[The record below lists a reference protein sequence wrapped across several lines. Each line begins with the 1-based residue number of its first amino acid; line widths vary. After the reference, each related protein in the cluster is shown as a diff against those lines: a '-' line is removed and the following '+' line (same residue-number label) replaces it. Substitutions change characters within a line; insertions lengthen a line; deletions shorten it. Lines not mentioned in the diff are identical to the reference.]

1 MIDSLILRKALN
13 IPEIRNRVSRFVT
26 VKDAI
31 SCVRVCK
38 TWSNTFVYPIWY
50 SVDFKMHTTFEDL
63 AADVVCKHGHYI
75 RVINNILTLS
85 QLNILLQPSIKNVRN
100 LTIICKTAVRF
111 RILFMD
117 FIRNNSSNLQ
127 ELDLTMDIPQNSQSL
142 YNQMISVEAF
152 IPHASVSRL
161 TYVQLSQ
168 VCFSRASF
176 VSFLRGSPL
185 LKSICIHK
193 VALVSGPFLDEFQHT
208 GVVKLVAPIEQIFMS
223 DPNSVASAFRSS
235 LLVHFPNL
243 LHWQVYCLEGVLTV
257 PVDRLKAE
265 TNVCCP
271 KLTCIDT
278 RRTSRQI
285 LYDFI
290 VSVFQNMELITFAYN
305 EISSDIIL
313 ALLLHKTTITQVRA
327 YRSSR
332 TLLERDDLYYER
344 DHFQEL
350 ARALQLIPRSCPK
363 LEVLEFE
370 VHVMDMDH
378 VEESLWICSEL
389 KVLRARIKGLDTA
402 EKIGRALQLW
412 VEGRKAEDEK
422 KKSGEDKQ
430 C

>member
-127 ELDLTMDIPQNSQSL
+127 ELDLTMDIPQNSQ
-142 YNQMISVEAF
+142 
-152 IPHASVSRL
+152 
-161 TYVQLSQ
+161 T
-168 VCFSRASF
+168 
-176 VSFLRGSPL
+176 
-185 LKSICIHK
+185 
-193 VALVSGPFLDEFQHT
+193 LVSGPFLDEFQHT